1 MNYGELLSS
10 FLVDLQ
16 RLFRTDIHF
25 KDITYSQI
33 LAIISI
39 PDNGVEMSELAW
51 ILGLDNSTVTRLVIR
66 LEKKSW
72 VNRKQSQ
79 RDQRAIEVSLTHKGS
94 TIQRD
99 IEKQIDALGD
109 KIKLEID
116 EDRREPTLDSLS
128 TFQWTLRKIFL
139 KK

>member
-39 PDNGVEMSELAW
+39 PANGVEMSELAW

-66 LEKKSW
+66 LEKK
-72 VNRKQSQ
+72 
-79 RDQRAIEVSLTHKGS
+79 AG
-94 TIQRD
+94 
-99 IEKQIDALGD
+99 
-109 KIKLEID
+109 
-116 EDRREPTLDSLS
+116 
-128 TFQWTLRKIFL
+128 
-139 KK
+139 

>member
-1 MNYGELLSS
+1 
-10 FLVDLQ
+10 
-16 RLFRTDIHF
+16 
-25 KDITYSQI
+25 
-33 LAIISI
+33 
-39 PDNGVEMSELAW
+39 
-51 ILGLDNSTVTRLVIR
+51 LDNSTVTRLVIR

-79 RDQRAIEVSLTHKGS
+79 RDQRAIEVSLTHKGL

-99 IEKQIDALGD
+99 IEKQIGALGD

-116 EDRREPTLDSLS
+116 EDRRELTLDSLA